1 MKKKIRRKKSLISI
15 KLRDFSIQEAEN
27 YIDQCGDDVLSVAGV
42 IDYSSANAKNL
53 IDSGIAIKVEPLK
66 LEDNNKEQIL
76 VSPEILPNLKDYF
89 KGAPKELIEEILNR
103 QKALSKI

>member
-1 MKKKIRRKKSLISI
+1 M
-15 KLRDFSIQEAEN
+15 
-27 YIDQCGDDVLSVAGV
+27 AGV

-103 QKALSKI
+103 QKL